1 MVGEDQVMFPNFHEC
16 PLPEASGLGNL
27 TWEDHE
33 LENDEE
39 LDEQIDKMV
48 DKDLIKKMDDGL
60 EV

>member
-1 MVGEDQVMFPNFHEC
+1 MFPNFHEC

-60 EV
+60 GV